1 MVYNRHY
8 KNNKIIIYFYGGF
21 SCGVKRT
28 DEPTQ
33 VVIKKPIYRPI
44 VCALCLLFPGYIFM
58 FVLCSIYKFWMDKNW
73 NTRSIERSG
82 KKTEQKKKLR
92 WKNSHNKIISKIP
105 PNFCLIRSNLRS
117 NRIIIDMKIVLKAN
131 VLLRCYEHLSLWNHQ
146 QCFLF
151 TKICIKDQIGWS
163 VGWLHYRPQ
172 K

>member
-1 MVYNRHY
+1 MW
-8 KNNKIIIYFYGGF
+8 
-21 SCGVKRT
+21 C
-28 DEPTQ
+28 E
-33 VVIKKPIYRPI
+33 
-44 VCALCLLFPGYIFM
+44 
-58 FVLCSIYKFWMDKNW
+58 KNW
-73 NTRSIERSG
+73 RTNTSGYKETDLPTNRLCTLPSFPWLHISCSFCVLFTNFGWIRIEIRGRLKGVG
-82 KKTEQKKKLR
+82 KNKKKLR

-163 VGWLHYRPQ
+163 VGWLHYRPR